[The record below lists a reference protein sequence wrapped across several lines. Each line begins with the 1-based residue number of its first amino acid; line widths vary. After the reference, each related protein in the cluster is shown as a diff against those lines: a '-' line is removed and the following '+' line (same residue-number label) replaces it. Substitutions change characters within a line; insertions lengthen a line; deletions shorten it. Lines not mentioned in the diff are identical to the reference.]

1 MLKTLGGE
9 FAYCISAPTV
19 ALKGQAFGN
28 RQDRLETTEMN
39 TMLCIN
45 E

>member
-28 RQDRLETTEMN
+28 RQDRLDQN